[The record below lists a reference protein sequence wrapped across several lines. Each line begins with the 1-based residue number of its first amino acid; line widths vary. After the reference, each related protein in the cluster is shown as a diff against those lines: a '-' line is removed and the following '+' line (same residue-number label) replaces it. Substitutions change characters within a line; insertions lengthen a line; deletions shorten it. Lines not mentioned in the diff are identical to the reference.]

1 MRIRIFL
8 PENARSLNHIAEREQ
23 SFGPCPGFKA
33 AIGFTQSFSGEM
45 NPPFQYP
52 SRAFLS
58 SRFCPI
64 QGKPKMCVCIA
75 CPFLLLKLK
84 SPRSITS
91 ENGARNLRRQ
101 FRRHCLIARQPCTR
115 HTRRLLA
122 SDPVLPR
129 LPTKSSDVM
138 AGCISYS
145 GASATDLHRLPFLVC
160 INQDFFI

>member
-1 MRIRIFL
+1 MKAKSPREGDIILQPIKRRLEGLIGGEFGDDVMVIGVEPFRPIRG
-8 PENARSLNHIAEREQ
+8 N
-23 SFGPCPGFKA
+23 
-33 AIGFTQSFSGEM
+33 
-45 NPPFQYP
+45 
-52 SRAFLS
+52 
-58 SRFCPI
+58 
-64 QGKPKMCVCIA
+64 PKMCVCIA

-84 SPRSITS
+84 SPRPITS

-101 FRRHCLIARQPCTR
+101 FRRHCLIARQSCTR

-160 INQDFFI
+160 INQDLFI